1 MFLLSV
7 SVLWHS
13 PSQGRWHVIWLHTS
27 LHGCMWRERE
37 RRKKRILV
45 FISVLKLNS
54 LSVPV
59 CLSLSLSLSLS
70 LCLSLLHQHHSTF
83 YTAFYSDRQSQSHLL
98 TVTVSTWKTPV
109 PWSQFHWPFR
119 SECCGGSFFLYLH
132 IYLRSVI
139 YCLPVFKI

>member
-13 PSQGRWHVIWLHTS
+13 PSQGRWHVIRLHTS

-37 RRKKRILV
+37 KKRRILV

-54 LSVPV
+54 LCVPV
-59 CLSLSLSLSLS
+59 CLSLSLSLSL
-70 LCLSLLHQHHSTF
+70 LHQHHSTF
-83 YTAFYSDRQSQSHLL
+83 YTVFYSDRQSQSHLL

-119 SECCGGSFFLYLH
+119 SECCGGSFLYLH
-132 IYLRSVI
+132 VMVGGCYIYLRSVI